1 MLRFAAGEN
10 LNNDIVRGRSDDQ
23 SMDGLTLSNLD
34 RAEVAFD
41 ARKITNAD
49 LRMVLALEARA
60 WINVFTFEKRASNAV
75 IPRFLQFFA
84 QFMKGFN
91 HSAIEVTAQF
101 AFAIGGKLRSCCLD
115 SGFQRQS
122 QP

>member
-75 IPRFLQFFA
+75 IPPFLLPR
-84 QFMKGFN
+84 
-91 HSAIEVTAQF
+91 
-101 AFAIGGKLRSCCLD
+101 KL
-115 SGFQRQS
+115 G
-122 QP
+122 